1 MTLVLQTE
9 SCRVPLGAADSAGA
23 ARSNRGTEFVKS
35 PEMLLVAGAG
45 RRDRAGFDR
54 RRREGAGPPADAW
67 AAGCLLFELLA
78 RSLLFQ
84 DADWIRF
91 FMRVTQH
98 GQARPLGT

>member
-1 MTLVLQTE
+1 
-9 SCRVPLGAADSAGA
+9 
-23 ARSNRGTEFVKS
+23 
-35 PEMLLVAGAG
+35 MLLVAGAG

-78 RSLLFQ
+78 RALLFQ

-98 GQARPLGT
+98 GQARAWDPDPDPRQTVCFYFFNQRMLAR